1 MRFCPNRPVRLPYL
15 APIFV
20 CFNPLVFNTMN
31 RFVWLAL
38 LPTLAA
44 PAALAQAS
52 RTFERN
58 LPLDLYLDHS
68 TFAYDGQNQL
78 VDIYVGVDGTRL
90 PFRAAQDGGF
100 EALVPLILA
109 LHPMDAAG
117 VAAEAPVWRDAAQ
130 QRFTL
135 PDTSET
141 ARQRMFVQVT
151 RAAVPAGRYE
161 LRATVPAPDGGS
173 PTLSLRQPVDV
184 SAAAEP
190 GIADVTLAS
199 SIRRSD
205 DRADPFFRN
214 GLSVQPHPSL
224 VFGNV
229 LPMVQYYTEVYGT
242 TALAD
247 TAYTL
252 RTRVVPD
259 GSTEAVDNLTR
270 EQRRAVRPTDVV
282 IGSANVRRLPSGA
295 YTLNLDVLDG
305 SGQVRATSARR
316 FHVYNPGVASSNTP
330 VVVAYEASSFASMLE
345 ADVQRYYETLGV
357 IGSEQDRIRMREI
370 TDLAA
375 KRRYLYDF
383 WAVRDANPATPDN
396 EGLQEFERRLA
407 LAETRYGRGPMVGY
421 RTDRGRVLIK
431 YGEPQEIQRS
441 PMSRN
446 NELRTFEVWG
456 YEGLPGIGQA
466 QFVFIDRRDTGNL
479 EQVYSNVPGERS
491 VTSWRCEL
499 SRLGQCDALGDLGLG
514 F

>member
-1 MRFCPNRPVRLPYL
+1 MK
-15 APIFV
+15 
-20 CFNPLVFNTMN
+20 

-38 LPTLAA
+38 LPMLAA

-68 TFAYDGQNQL
+68 TFAYDSQRQL
-78 VDIYVGVDGTRL
+78 VEVYVGVDGTRL
-90 PFRAAQDGGF
+90 PFHAAQEGGF
-100 EALVPLILA
+100 EALVPLILT

-117 VAAEAPVWRDAAQ
+117 VPAETPVWRDAAQ

-135 PDTSET
+135 PDTSE
-141 ARQRMFVQVT
+141 ASQQRMFVQVA

-173 PTLSLRQPVDV
+173 PTLSLRQPVNV
-184 SAAAEP
+184 EAITEP

-205 DRADPFFRN
+205 DRTDPFYHN

-229 LPMVQYYTEVYGT
+229 LPMVQYYTEVYGS

-252 RTRVVPD
+252 RTRVVPE
-259 GSTEAVDNLTR
+259 GGTEAVDNLTR
-270 EQRRAVRPTDVV
+270 EQRRAVRPTDVA
-282 IGSANVRRLPSGA
+282 IGSVNIRRLASGA
-295 YTLNLDVLDG
+295 YTLHLDVVDG

-316 FHVYNPGVASSNTP
+316 FHVYNPGVASANAP
-330 VVVAYEASSFASMLE
+330 MVVAYEASPFAAMPE
-345 ADVQRYYETLGV
+345 ADVLRYYETLAV
-357 IGSEQDRIRMREI
+357 IGGEQDRVRMREI

-383 WAVRDANPATPDN
+383 WATRDANPATPEN
-396 EGLQEFERRLA
+396 ENLQEFERRLA

-446 NELRTFEVWG
+446 NELRTYEMWG

-479 EQVYSNVPGERS
+479 EQVYSSVPGERT